1 MYEMKPEYYIGI
13 DMIDEE
19 HKQLFKYADEAYELL
34 HDEFTPDKYDRI
46 DIILENLRNYTVKHF
61 SDEEQYMESINYK
74 KIFTQ
79 KVQHQEFIHKL
90 DEFMEHHNDEVE
102 DQDEQIMGILK
113 YLTEWLVNH
122 ILYVDG
128 QIPKGWYSKKDCYF
142 LESSSLFYFEYKI
155 WHIEDDRREARQ
167 SMLDAYPSLQNMY
180 SADDGNTEVFYLKNA
195 TATFS
200 SFTHEPKVVK
210 F

>member
-90 DEFMEHHNDEVE
+90 DEFVEHHNDEVE
-102 DQDEQIMGILK
+102 DQDEQIMGIL
-113 YLTEWLVNH
+113 
-122 ILYVDG
+122 ILSISLDTF
-128 QIPKGWYSKKDCYF
+128 YSKILRVEERIGINLHGAQRNGD
-142 LESSSLFYFEYKI
+142 LFQYAEI
-155 WHIEDDRREARQ
+155 GRASCRER
-167 SMLDAYPSLQNMY
+167 
-180 SADDGNTEVFYLKNA
+180 V
-195 TATFS
+195 
-200 SFTHEPKVVK
+200 
-210 F
+210 

>member
-79 KVQHQEFIHKL
+79 KFNIR
-90 DEFMEHHNDEVE
+90 N
-102 DQDEQIMGILK
+102 
-113 YLTEWLVNH
+113 
-122 ILYVDG
+122 LY
-128 QIPKGWYSKKDCYF
+128 INLMNLWN
-142 LESSSLFYFEYKI
+142 I
-155 WHIEDDRREARQ
+155 TMMR
-167 SMLDAYPSLQNMY
+167 
-180 SADDGNTEVFYLKNA
+180 
-195 TATFS
+195 
-200 SFTHEPKVVK
+200 
-210 F
+210 

>member
-46 DIILENLRNYTVKHF
+46 NIILENLRNYTVKHF

-90 DEFMEHHNDEVE
+90 DEFMEIVELDEEKKAAMVSNLLVVLCA
-102 DQDEQIMGILK
+102 DEAAQPV
-113 YLTEWLVNH
+113 VNTGTLNH
-122 ILYVDG
+122 
-128 QIPKGWYSKKDCYF
+128 
-142 LESSSLFYFEYKI
+142 
-155 WHIEDDRREARQ
+155 
-167 SMLDAYPSLQNMY
+167 
-180 SADDGNTEVFYLKNA
+180 
-195 TATFS
+195 
-200 SFTHEPKVVK
+200 
-210 F
+210 

>member
-79 KVQHQEFIHKL
+79 KVQHQDGGGDRRLPL
-90 DEFMEHHNDEVE
+90 DE
-102 DQDEQIMGILK
+102 G
-113 YLTEWLVNH
+113 
-122 ILYVDG
+122 
-128 QIPKGWYSKKDCYF
+128 
-142 LESSSLFYFEYKI
+142 
-155 WHIEDDRREARQ
+155 
-167 SMLDAYPSLQNMY
+167 DADAALRPLS
-180 SADDGNTEVFYLKNA
+180 
-195 TATFS
+195 
-200 SFTHEPKVVK
+200 
-210 F
+210 